1 MPFLT
6 HYIDISKLDRRIPNE
21 KNTFFTLKLNK

>member
-6 HYIDISKLDRRIPNE
+6 SYIDISKLDRRIPNE
-21 KNTFFTLKLNK
+21 KKRFFTLKLNK

>member
-6 HYIDISKLDRRIPNE
+6 PYIDISKLDRRIPNE
-21 KNTFFTLKLNK
+21 KNVFFTLKLNK

>member
-6 HYIDISKLDRRIPNE
+6 PYIDISKLDRRIPNE

>member
-6 HYIDISKLDRRIPNE
+6 PYIDISKLDRRIPNE
-21 KNTFFTLKLNK
+21 KNAFFILKLNK

>member
-6 HYIDISKLDRRIPNE
+6 PYIDISKLYRRIPNE
-21 KNTFFTLKLNK
+21 KNAFFTLKLNK

>member
-6 HYIDISKLDRRIPNE
+6 PYIDISKLDRRIPNE
-21 KNTFFTLKLNK
+21 KKRFFYFKIK

>member
-6 HYIDISKLDRRIPNE
+6 PYIDISKLGRRIPNE
-21 KNTFFTLKLNK
+21 KNAFFYFKIK